1 MREPS
6 IVEKGTQMSGPMT
19 RLVLAAVLVTAT
31 VVTIRPA
38 AAAPAFAQAQPKAAA
53 ATPKLGT
60 PRLYL
65 IWNDSGAMSQDMASR
80 ALAPDGAARKNQIIA
95 SDRKLGASLQA
106 RLDAVIEAPS
116 GVYDNV
122 TLGIRVISEG
132 KTIVDQKFPVGFVD
146 KAGRLIRAV
155 IVNHECRPFD
165 VELTLGSAKR
175 TMKVDLT
182 CGG

>member
-1 MREPS
+1 MLGRIAPL
-6 IVEKGTQMSGPMT
+6 IA
-19 RLVLAAVLVTAT
+19 AAVVVATAAFAQ
-31 VVTIRPA
+31 VPING
-38 AAAPAFAQAQPKAAA
+38 APQVLAQAQPKGAAA
-53 ATPKLGT
+53 MPRLGT

-65 IWNDSGAMSQDMASR
+65 IWNDSGAMSQDMAAR
-80 ALAPDGAARKNQIIA
+80 ALSPDGEIA

-116 GVYDNV
+116 GIYDKV
-122 TLGIRVISEG
+122 TLGIRVTSEG
-132 KTIVDQKFPVGFVD
+132 KTIVDQTFPVGFID

-155 IVNHECRPFD
+155 IVNHECQPFD

>member
-1 MREPS
+1 MPW
-6 IVEKGTQMSGPMT
+6 PMT
-19 RLVLAAVLVTAT
+19 RLAAAAVLAAVAT
-31 VVTIRPA
+31 IGPA
-38 AAAPAFAQAQPKAAA
+38 AVAPALAQAQPKAAA
-53 ATPKLGT
+53 ATPRLGT

-65 IWNDSGAMSQDMASR
+65 IWNDSGAMSQDLASR
-80 ALAPDGAARKNQIIA
+80 ALSPDGAARKNQIIA

-116 GVYDNV
+116 GIYDKV
-122 TLGIRVISEG
+122 TLGIRVTSEG
-132 KTIVDQKFPVGFVD
+132 KTIVDQTFPVGFID

-155 IVNHECRPFD
+155 IVNHECQPFD

>member
-1 MREPS
+1 MP
-6 IVEKGTQMSGPMT
+6 
-19 RLVLAAVLVTAT
+19 RLMMLVVAAAT
-31 VVTIRPA
+31 LTTVAVAIRPA
-38 AAAPAFAQAQPKAAA
+38 AMAPAFAQATPKGASAAA
-53 ATPKLGT
+53 KLGT

-65 IWNDSGAMSQDMASR
+65 IWNDSGATSQDMAPR
-80 ALAPDGAARKNQIIA
+80 AMSQDPAALKNQIIA
-95 SDRKLGASLQA
+95 SDRKLGGSLQA
-106 RLDAVIEAPS
+106 RLDAVVEAPS

-122 TLGIRVISEG
+122 TLGIRVVSEG
-132 KTIVDQKFPVGFVD
+132 QTIVDQKFPVGFID
-146 KAGRLIRAV
+146 KPGRLIRAV